1 MPAGAVEPRDLRGR
15 GRGQPPLAPRV
26 SRERGSGFPFA
37 QPRGPEI
44 ACGPRRDGK
53 VDWLH

>member
-15 GRGQPPLAPRV
+15 GRGQPPLALRV